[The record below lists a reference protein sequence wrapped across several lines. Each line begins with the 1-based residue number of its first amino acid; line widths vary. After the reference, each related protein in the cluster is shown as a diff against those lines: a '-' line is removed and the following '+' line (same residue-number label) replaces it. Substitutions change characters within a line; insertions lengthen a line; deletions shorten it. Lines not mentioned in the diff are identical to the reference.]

1 MAFPFPPRPSQPI
14 PNPPFYAP
22 DTNYLKGEY
31 GPFIVGSGFYINNIT
46 GTIESTGTGGTAVT
60 SLTAAGGIYLSQST
74 GNITIANTG
83 VLGLTAG
90 NGINITNV
98 GGNYTITNTLPAS
111 APTGTVTSIAAGA
124 GLTGGTIT
132 TSGTIALATSGV
144 GPATYTN
151 PTITVDQYGRI
162 TFATNGLSS
171 GSGGILATAPLQ
183 VTSGVYPQTISI
195 QGASTL
201 VPGAVQLNDTVT
213 STSITQAA
221 TARSVKETHDLAV
234 LACAAAF
241 SGSSSAST
249 ALTTA
254 NTALATAT
262 TAQNCAL
269 LALTNAAIAQGDATQ
284 ALANA
289 AAAQST
295 ANTALSTAANAQ
307 VTANNALTS
316 ANNRIPCAAF
326 LAKGGLL
333 VGTGAGAFADLSAGI
348 DSYVLTACAACPT
361 GLTWVA
367 TGGGS
372 GTVTAVTATAPLVS
386 SGGSTPNISL
396 ANTAVTPG
404 SYTYGSFTVDP
415 QGRLTAAAD
424 GVAPVTSV
432 TGTGPISVTVGSTPD
447 VSIAAASTLGAGAV
461 QLYNATDSNS
471 TTLALTAAQ
480 GKVLQD
486 QINALSITSNITLAG
501 TLNSST
507 GLVDSVTTTGATAG
521 FVVGSALPAPSL
533 VNNEFFVIVDVASA
547 SYTPPGGTATQTHI
561 GDWFL
566 SDGTSWQFLDVG
578 YQAPY
583 ASTATPGVTEL
594 ATDAET
600 QAGTDATVAV
610 TPASLQSKLSDATSL
625 TSSTTIASS
634 TAVSSAY
641 TLAAAAIPCSLV
653 TAKGNIIAATAS
665 GTPTALAVGT
675 NGQVLTASSASAT
688 GLQWVT
694 PSTGSVTSV
703 ATGTGLAGG
712 PITAS
717 GTICLANT
725 AVTPGSYTN
734 PNLTIDAQG
743 RITSATNGSGG
754 GTGTVTSVVAGT
766 GLTGGTITSTGT
778 IALNT
783 ACVIAP
789 ALLTAKGSIISA
801 SAASTP
807 VALGLGVNGQVLS
820 VNTASVS
827 GLQWATPCS
836 GTVTSVTSGT
846 GLTGGS
852 ITTSGTIGLA
862 NTTVTPGSYTNA
874 SFTVDSQG
882 RLTAA
887 SSGSVSSGT
896 VTSVIAG
903 TGLTGGT
910 ITSTGTIALNAACV
924 IAPTLL
930 TAKGSIIGASA
941 ASTPATLAVGTNG
954 QVLSAN
960 SACVLGLQWITPG
973 NGTVTSVATG
983 TGLTGGPVTASG
995 TISLANTTVTAGSYT
1010 SANITVDAQGR
1021 ITSASNGTGGG
1032 SSATP
1037 TTVGTMYGLVANG
1050 ESMSVGNNALGA
1062 LTTGTRNTAVG
1073 CGALSL
1079 LTTGAYNTAVG
1090 TYSLRDTTIGRN
1102 NTGLGAYALRRTTT
1116 GCSNTA
1122 IGNGAMDA
1130 NLTGSNNIAIG
1141 LVANRYNTSG
1151 NSNIAIGNVSLRG
1164 LNSTFSGSYNTAI
1177 GFFTGVALTTG
1188 SQNIILGDCAG
1199 NSLSTGCNNILIG
1212 CASGTSS
1219 SPGTISTQCN
1229 RIVMG
1234 NSSHTCAQIQVA
1246 WTAVSDIRDKALD
1259 VQGVPHG
1266 LNFVNRIEPIAYR
1279 FCDRGTQEVTDQ
1291 KLRYGFSA
1299 QNLLENE
1306 GEIPVIVSTE
1316 NPDKLMVTDQ
1326 HLLPVL
1332 VKAIQEL
1339 SAKVNE
1345 LEDKLAAN
1353 G

>member
-83 VLGLTAG
+83 VLGLVAG
-90 NGINITNV
+90 NGINITSV
-98 GGNYTITNTLPAS
+98 GGNYTITNTLPAT
-111 APTGTVTSIAAGA
+111 APTGTVTSVTAGA
-124 GLTGGTIT
+124 GLTGGVIT
-132 TSGTIALATSGV
+132 SSGTITLATSGV

-213 STSITQAA
+213 SSSSTQAA

-241 SGSSSAST
+241 SGSTSAST

-386 SGGSTPNISL
+386 SGGATPNISL

-404 SYTYGSFTVDP
+404 SYTYGSFTVDL

-424 GVAPVTSV
+424 GAAPVTAV

-501 TLNSST
+501 TLNSLT
-507 GLVDSVTTTGATAG
+507 GVVDSVTTTGATAG
-521 FVVGSALPAPSL
+521 FVVGSPLPAPSPT
-533 VNNEFFVIVDVASA
+533 NNEFFVIVDVASA
-547 SYTPPGGTATQTHI
+547 SYTPPAGSATQTHI

-566 SDGTSWQFLDVG
+566 SDGTSWQFLDIG

-610 TPASLQSKLSDATSL
+610 TPASLQSKLSDSTSL

-634 TAVSSAY
+634 TAIFSAY
-641 TLAAAAIPCSLV
+641 SLAAAAIPCSLL
-653 TAKGNIIAATAS
+653 TAKGNIIGATAS
-665 GTPTALAVGT
+665 GAPTALAVGT
-675 NGQVLTASSASAT
+675 NGQVLAASSASAT

-694 PSTGSVTSV
+694 PSTGSVTLVS
-703 ATGTGLAGG
+703 TGTGLAGG

-717 GTICLANT
+717 GTVCLANT

-754 GTGTVTSVVAGT
+754 STGTVTSVTAGT

-789 ALLTAKGSIISA
+789 TILTAKGSIISA

-807 VALGLGVNGQVLS
+807 VALGLGTNGQFLS
-820 VNTASVS
+820 VNTSTAS

-846 GLTGGS
+846 GLTGGTIS
-852 ITTSGTIGLA
+852 TSGTIGLA

-874 SFTVDSQG
+874 GFTVDSQG

-887 SSGSVSSGT
+887 SSGSASSGT

-910 ITSTGTIALNAACV
+910 ITSTGTVALNTACV

-941 ASTPATLAVGTNG
+941 ASTPTALAVGTNG
-954 QVLSAN
+954 QVLTAN
-960 SACVLGLQWITPG
+960 SATASGLQWVTPSSG
-973 NGTVTSVATG
+973 AGTVTSITAG
-983 TGLTGGPVTASG
+983 AGLTGGTITASG
-995 TISLANTTVTAGSYT
+995 TVALNTACVIPPTLLTAKGSIIGASAASTPVALAVGSNGQVLIACSTCTAGVT
-1010 SANITVDAQGR
+1010 WGPMPL
-1021 ITSASNGTGGG
+1021 
-1032 SSATP
+1032 ATP
-1037 TTVGTMYGLVANG
+1037 TVYGSVLGFTSVAGLG
-1050 ESMSVGNNALGA
+1050 ENTFLGSLA
-1062 LTTGTRNTAVG
+1062 GCQNTGSSNTFIGGSAGCYVTTGT
-1073 CGALSL
+1073 
-1079 LTTGAYNTAVG
+1079 
-1090 TYSLRDTTIGRN
+1090 
-1102 NTGLGAYALRRTTT
+1102 
-1116 GCSNTA
+1116 SNTF
-1122 IGNGAMDA
+1122 IGQSAGAPISGVGVI
-1130 NLTGSNNIAIG
+1130 TGSNNIAIG
-1141 LVANRYNTSG
+1141 PSAIPSNTSSNTITFG
-1151 NSNIAIGNVSLRG
+1151 NFNNTVIRAAVTTITALSDARDKTDIIALPIGLSFTNALRPVKF
-1164 LNSTFSGSYNTAI
+1164 TWATREGSE
-1177 GFFTGVALTTG
+1177 VK
-1188 SQNIILGDCAG
+1188 D
-1199 NSLSTGCNNILIG
+1199 
-1212 CASGTSS
+1212 GTSEA
-1219 SPGTISTQCN
+1219 GFI
-1229 RIVMG
+1229 
-1234 NSSHTCAQIQVA
+1234 AQELREVE
-1246 WTAVSDIRDKALD
+1246 SNFE
-1259 VQGVPHG
+1259 VQDYLG
-1266 LNFVNRIEPIAYR
+1266 LVY
-1279 FCDRGTQEVTDQ
+1279 D
-1291 KLRYGFSA
+1291 
-1299 QNLLENE
+1299 
-1306 GEIPVIVSTE
+1306 E
-1316 NPDKLMVTDQ
+1316 NPDKLEASPGK
-1326 HLLPVL
+1326 LIPVL

-1339 SAKVNE
+1339 SAKVDE
-1345 LEDKLAAN
+1345 LEAKIAAN